1 MNRANERNASARKER
16 ASASARTPAVIDNR
30 NGTFTVLRCYDKE
43 ENGYRAVKVR
53 YPVVGHLGHA
63 LQLADAIQ
71 GRK

>member
-1 MNRANERNASARKER
+1 MKHEKKDR
-16 ASASARTPAVIDNR
+16 ASATTPAVIDNR

-43 ENGYRAVKVR
+43 ENGYRGIKVR

-71 GRK
+71 QRKGF